1 MRLDE
6 LEAVCREAA
15 RGVVA
20 REGRPVPATVVLPLP
35 ESNKVTTFPDF
46 PADDALRT
54 TLLERFSAEVIR
66 PANAS
71 CFGFLAEGSL
81 DTGEGAAVDVVVVAY
96 SARHHHAHV
105 TAAPLGE
112 HGLERFVDAEEL
124 DPAAM
129 PFLAPLQAAVDA
141 AGPPD
146 AFGGALPPNEPPAP
160 PLT

>member
-1 MRLDE
+1 MRLEE

-15 RGVVA
+15 RGVVE
-20 REGRPVPATVVLPLP
+20 REGRPVPAAVVLPLP
-35 ESNKVTTFPDF
+35 GSNKVTTFPDF
-46 PADDALRT
+46 PSEDRARAI
-54 TLLERFSAEVIR
+54 LLERFSIDVMR

-81 DTGEGAAVDVVVVAY
+81 DAGQGTVIDVVVVAY

-105 TAAPLGE
+105 TAAPLGDD
-112 HGLERFVDAEEL
+112 GLGAFAAAEEL

-141 AGPPD
+141 VGPPD
-146 AFGGALPPNEPPAP
+146 AFGGLQASN
-160 PLT
+160 